1 MALKQTT
8 LSGHDARSAKT
19 MERLIDAAIE
29 VIGAVGYEGATTRE
43 LARAAGANLSAIP
56 YHFGGK
62 KELYL
67 AAARKIA
74 AYVHDRFEEVALVLR
89 QTGEGDVAHRFEA
102 ALIHLLQIVLE
113 NAEPHAWTSFFA
125 RCIYDNDEAFAI
137 IHDCAIAP
145 LLDDLTRSAA
155 AMFGRDPSDVELRLR
170 VSAIVTA
177 IVGFRFQRGITMR
190 GLDWE
195 GIEGGYATQLENM
208 LRDLCRSDFLRA
220 D

>member
-8 LSGHDARSAKT
+8 PSGHDARSAKT
-19 MERLIDAAIE
+19 REHLIDAAIE

-43 LARAAGANLSAIP
+43 LAKAAGANLSAIP

-74 AYVHDRFEEVALVLR
+74 DYMSGRFEEVALMLC
-89 QTGEGDVAHRFEA
+89 QGADGDAALRFEA
-102 ALIHLLQIVLE
+102 ALAHLLHIILE
-113 NAEPHAWTSFFA
+113 DAEPHSWTSFVA

-137 IHDCAIAP
+137 IHERAIAP
-145 LLDDLTRSAA
+145 LIDRLVQAA
-155 AMFGRDPSDVELRLR
+155 GPASMRNADATALRLR

-177 IVGFRFQRGITMR
+177 IVAFRFQR
-190 GLDWE
+190 
-195 GIEGGYATQLENM
+195 GYATQLESM